1 LDLAAALV
9 RASFDPRDSRDC
21 FLRIE
26 EPVSELELHLSAPVA
41 RTLESWDW
49 QASDPLLRDAVPT
62 VARGHNLVAVL
73 PPSPAAASPLIGA
86 VLGRLGNGVRGLMVV
101 PPGMLAEWAGVV
113 FGVAA
118 GTGLKV
124 GAALASARALRE
136 LRGGSLDLLV
146 ASPSVIQELM
156 TSSALKAEGLGVIV
170 LAQPEAWAG
179 HSAVSPLMQDLPLD
193 AQRVIL
199 TADPAAAADL
209 VERYARKALVLGTP
223 PAEAPPIQP
232 VGPVRTVSV
241 PWSRRAA
248 ALGELLQLLDPASV
262 TIWAH
267 DRSSA
272 AEIARAVP
280 VDGETIRLV
289 TGDAPKSSLIIAF
302 DLPSHERLSQ
312 LVQSGDTVLLV
323 PPGTESYVAGIARPA
338 RALRLPGLL
347 EEHAAISAADRARIR
362 SELESGN
369 GASALL
375 ALAPLFEQHD
385 PTRVAAALY
394 ALWKDQ
400 SAKPAGSQVAGGQ
413 SSGNAAP
420 GAQAASAAPAIAKVW
435 VSIGKKDGVTPA
447 DLVGALTKELRV
459 ERTAIGRVELRDGF
473 CLIELPA
480 ADADRIAQA
489 LSGKM
494 IRKVRVTARLDRLPG
509 ASPERRPRTGAGR
522 PRP

>member
-1 LDLAAALV
+1 
-9 RASFDPRDSRDC
+9 
-21 FLRIE
+21 
-26 EPVSELELHLSAPVA
+26 VSELELHLSAPVA

-49 QASDPLLRDAVPT
+49 QATDPLLRDAVPT

-73 PPSPAAASPLIGA
+73 PPSPAAAAPLIGA

-118 GTGLKV
+118 GTGVRV

-136 LRGGSLDLLV
+136 LRTGSLDLLV

-170 LAQPEAWAG
+170 LAQPEAWAD
-179 HSAVSPLMQDLPLD
+179 HSAVSPLMQDLPLE

-199 TADPAAAADL
+199 TADPAAAADV
-209 VERYARKALVLGTP
+209 VERYARKALVLGAP
-223 PAEAPPIQP
+223 PAEAPAQP

-241 PWSRRAA
+241 AWSRRAA
-248 ALGELLQLLDPASV
+248 ALGELLQLLDPATV

-267 DRSSA
+267 DRSA
-272 AEIARAVP
+272 AGDIARAVP
-280 VDGETIRLV
+280 IDGASIRLV
-289 TGDAPKSSLIIAF
+289 TGDAPKSGLIIAF
-302 DLPSHERLSQ
+302 DLPSHARLAQ
-312 LVQSGDTVLLV
+312 LVQAGDTVLLV
-323 PPGTESYVAGIARPA
+323 PPGTESYVAGIARPT

-362 SELESGN
+362 TELESGD
-369 GASALL
+369 GSAALF
-375 ALAPLFEQHD
+375 ALAPLFERHD

-394 ALWKDQ
+394 ALWKGQ
-400 SAKPAGSQVAGGQ
+400 ERQAGK
-413 SSGNAAP
+413 AARR
-420 GAQAASAAPAIAKVW
+420 QEAAAAVPEPEAPVAPATAKVW
-435 VSIGKKDGVTPA
+435 VSIGKKDGVTAA

-459 ERTAIGRVELRDGF
+459 DRTAIGRVELRDGF

-480 ADADRIAQA
+480 GDADRIAQA

-494 IRKVRVTARLDRLPG
+494 IRKVRVTARLDRVPG
-509 ASPERRPRTGAGR
+509 ASTDRRPKSGAGR

>member
-1 LDLAAALV
+1 M
-9 RASFDPRDSRDC
+9 
-21 FLRIE
+21 
-26 EPVSELELHLSAPVA
+26 SELELHLSAPVA

-49 QASDPLLRDAVPT
+49 QASDPLLKDAVPT

-73 PPSPAAASPLIGA
+73 PPSPAAAAPLIGA

-124 GAALASARALRE
+124 SAALASARALRE
-136 LRGGSLDLLV
+136 LRTGSLDLLV

-156 TSSALKAEGLGVIV
+156 TSAALKADGLGVIV
-170 LAQPEAWAG
+170 LAQPEAWAD
-179 HSAVSPLMQDLPLD
+179 HSAISPLMQDLPRE
-193 AQRVIL
+193 AQRIVL
-199 TADPAAAADL
+199 TADPAAAGDL
-209 VERYARKALVLGTP
+209 VERYVRKALVLGTP
-223 PAEAPPIQP
+223 PVEGGATQP

-241 PWSRRAA
+241 AWSRRAA
-248 ALGELLQLLDPASV
+248 ALAELLHLLDPTTV

-267 DRSSA
+267 DRSA
-272 AEIARAVP
+272 AADIARAVP
-280 VDGETIRLV
+280 IDGESIRLV
-289 TGDAPKSSLIIAF
+289 TGDAPKSNLIIAF
-302 DLPSHERLSQ
+302 DLPSHERLTQ
-312 LVQSGDTVLLV
+312 LVQAGDTVLLV
-323 PPGTESYVAGIARPA
+323 PPGTESYVASIARPT
-338 RALRLPGLL
+338 RVLRLPGLL

-362 SELESGN
+362 AELESSDG
-369 GASALL
+369 SAGLL
-375 ALAPLFEQHD
+375 ALAPLFERHD

-394 ALWKDQ
+394 ALWKGQ
-400 SAKPAGSQVAGGQ
+400 AAKAAASHAAGGQ
-413 SSGNAAP
+413 P
-420 GAQAASAAPAIAKVW
+420 EAQTSAAPVAATAKVW

-459 ERTAIGRVELRDGF
+459 DRTAIGRVELRDGF

-480 ADADRIAQA
+480 GDADRIAQA

-509 ASPERRPRTGAGR
+509 ASTERRPRTGAGR

>member
-1 LDLAAALV
+1 M
-9 RASFDPRDSRDC
+9 
-21 FLRIE
+21 
-26 EPVSELELHLSAPVA
+26 SELEQHLSAPVA

-49 QASDPLLRDAVPT
+49 QASDPLMKDAVPT

-73 PPSPAAASPLIGA
+73 PPSPAAAAPLIGA
-86 VLGRLGNGVRGLMVV
+86 VLGRLGGGVRGLMVV

-113 FGVAA
+113 FGVAT

-136 LRGGSLDLLV
+136 LRSGSLDLLV

-156 TSSALKAEGLGVIV
+156 SSSALKAEGLGVIV
-170 LAQPEAWAG
+170 LAQPEAWAD
-179 HSAVSPLMQDLPLD
+179 HSAVSPLMQDLPLE
-193 AQRVIL
+193 AQRIVL

-209 VERYARKALVLGTP
+209 VERYARKALTLGTP
-223 PAEAPPIQP
+223 TPEAPPMAP

-241 PWSRRAA
+241 AWSRRAA
-248 ALGELLQLLDPASV
+248 ALGELLQLLDPADI

-272 AEIARAVP
+272 ADIARAVP
-280 VDGETIRLV
+280 IDGESIRLV
-289 TGDAPKSSLIIAF
+289 TGDAPKSNLIIAF
-302 DLPSHERLSQ
+302 DLPSHERLAQ
-312 LVQSGDTVLLV
+312 LVQAGDTVLLV
-323 PPGTESYVAGIARPA
+323 PPGTESYVASIARPT

-347 EEHAAISAADRARIR
+347 EEHAAMSAGDRARIR
-362 SELESGN
+362 IELESGD
-369 GASALL
+369 GASGLL
-375 ALAPLFEQHD
+375 ALAPLFERHD

-394 ALWKDQ
+394 ALWKGEERQ
-400 SAKPAGSQVAGGQ
+400 GSKVTRRQEEAI
-413 SSGNAAP
+413 
-420 GAQAASAAPAIAKVW
+420 AAPAAPSAPAVAKVW

-480 ADADRIAQA
+480 GDADRIAQA

-494 IRKVRVTARLDRLPG
+494 IRKVRVTARLDRVPG
-509 ASPERRPRTGAGR
+509 ASGGERRPRTGAGR

>member
-1 LDLAAALV
+1 M
-9 RASFDPRDSRDC
+9 P
-21 FLRIE
+21 
-26 EPVSELELHLSAPVA
+26 ELEQHLSAPVA

-49 QASDPLLRDAVPT
+49 QSSDPLLRDAIPT

-73 PPSPAAASPLIGA
+73 PPSPAAAAPLIGA
-86 VLGRLGNGVRGLMVV
+86 VLGRLGGGVRGLMVV

-136 LRGGSLDLLV
+136 LRTGSLDLLV

-170 LAQPEAWAG
+170 LAQPEAWAD
-179 HSAVSPLMQDLPLD
+179 HSAVSPLMQDLPLE

-223 PAEAPPIQP
+223 PAEAPPIMP

-248 ALGELLQLLDPASV
+248 ALGELLQVLDPATV
-262 TIWAH
+262 TVWAH
-267 DRSSA
+267 DRSA
-272 AEIARAVP
+272 AADIARAIP
-280 VDGETIRLV
+280 IDGESIRLV

-302 DLPSHERLSQ
+302 DLPSHERLAQ
-312 LVQSGDTVLLV
+312 LVQAGDTVLLV
-323 PPGTESYVAGIARPA
+323 PPGTESYVAGIARPS

-347 EEHAAISAADRARIR
+347 EEHAAISASDRARIR
-362 SELESGN
+362 TELESGD
-369 GASALL
+369 GASGLL
-375 ALAPLFEQHD
+375 ALAPLFERHD

-394 ALWKDQ
+394 ALWK
-400 SAKPAGSQVAGGQ
+400 G
-413 SSGNAAP
+413 
-420 GAQAASAAPAIAKVW
+420 QAAKS
-435 VSIGKKDGVTPA
+435 T
-447 DLVGALTKELRV
+447 
-459 ERTAIGRVELRDGF
+459 
-473 CLIELPA
+473 
-480 ADADRIAQA
+480 
-489 LSGKM
+489 
-494 IRKVRVTARLDRLPG
+494 
-509 ASPERRPRTGAGR
+509 PERQDDRAAGRQEASRARGTCDREGVGVDRQEGRGDAGR
-522 PRP
+522 PRRRTDEGAAGGPDRNRQGRTARRLLPDRSAGGRCGPNRPGAERKDDPEGAGDGAARPGAWGQHRPQA

>member
-1 LDLAAALV
+1 M
-9 RASFDPRDSRDC
+9 
-21 FLRIE
+21 
-26 EPVSELELHLSAPVA
+26 SELEQHLSAPVA

-73 PPSPAAASPLIGA
+73 PPSPAAAAPLIGA
-86 VLGRLGNGVRGLMVV
+86 VLGRLGGGVRGLMVV

-136 LRGGSLDLLV
+136 LRSGSLDLLV

-170 LAQPEAWAG
+170 LAQPEAWAD
-179 HSAVSPLMQDLPLD
+179 HSAVSPLMQDLPLE

-223 PAEAPPIQP
+223 PAEAPPIAP

-241 PWSRRAA
+241 AWSRRAA
-248 ALGELLQLLDPASV
+248 ALGELLQVLDPATV

-267 DRSSA
+267 DRSA
-272 AEIARAVP
+272 AADIARAVP
-280 VDGETIRLV
+280 IDGESIRLV

-302 DLPSHERLSQ
+302 DLPSHERLAQ
-312 LVQSGDTVLLV
+312 LVQAGDTVLLV
-323 PPGTESYVAGIARPA
+323 PPGTESYVAGIARPT
-338 RALRLPGLL
+338 RPLRLPGLL
-347 EEHAAISAADRARIR
+347 EEHAAISASDRARIR
-362 SELESGN
+362 TELESGD
-369 GASALL
+369 GASGLL
-375 ALAPLFEQHD
+375 ALAPLFERHD

-394 ALWKDQ
+394 ALWK
-400 SAKPAGSQVAGGQ
+400 G
-413 SSGNAAP
+413 
-420 GAQAASAAPAIAKVW
+420 QAAKERPSGRMTRRQGGRRPRRAAAPAIAKVW

-459 ERTAIGRVELRDGF
+459 DRTAIGRVELRDGF

-480 ADADRIAQA
+480 GDADRIAQA

-494 IRKVRVTARLDRLPG
+494 IRKVRVTARLDRVPG
-509 ASPERRPRTGAGR
+509 ASTDRRPRSGAGR

>member
-1 LDLAAALV
+1 M
-9 RASFDPRDSRDC
+9 
-21 FLRIE
+21 
-26 EPVSELELHLSAPVA
+26 SELEQHLSAPVA

-49 QASDPLLRDAVPT
+49 QASDPLLKDAVPT

-73 PPSPAAASPLIGA
+73 PPSPAAAAPLIGA
-86 VLGRLGNGVRGLMVV
+86 VLGRLGGGVRGLMVV

-136 LRGGSLDLLV
+136 LRNGSLDLLV

-179 HSAVSPLMQDLPLD
+179 HSAVSPLMQDLPLE

-241 PWSRRAA
+241 AWSRRAA
-248 ALGELLQLLDPASV
+248 ALGELLQLLDPATVS
-262 TIWAH
+262 IWAH
-267 DRSSA
+267 DRSA
-272 AEIARAVP
+272 AADIARAVP
-280 VDGETIRLV
+280 IDGESIRLV

-302 DLPSHERLSQ
+302 DLPSHERLAQ
-312 LVQSGDTVLLV
+312 LVQAGDTVLLV
-323 PPGTESYVAGIARPA
+323 PPGTESYVASIARPT
-338 RALRLPGLL
+338 RPLRLPGLL
-347 EEHAAISAADRARIR
+347 EEHAAISTADRGRIR
-362 SELESGN
+362 AELESGDPAA
-369 GASALL
+369 GLL
-375 ALAPLFEQHD
+375 ALAPLFERHD

-394 ALWKDQ
+394 SLWKGQAPRAVPERQDDK
-400 SAKPAGSQVAGGQ
+400 AAGRQE
-413 SSGNAAP
+413 AP
-420 GAQAASAAPAIAKVW
+420 AAPAIAKVW

-459 ERTAIGRVELRDGF
+459 DRTAIGRVELRDGF
-473 CLIELPA
+473 CLIDLPA
-480 ADADRIAQA
+480 GDADRIAQA

-494 IRKVRVTARLDRLPG
+494 IRKVRVTARLDRVPG
-509 ASPERRPRTGAGR
+509 ASTDRKPRSGAGR

>member
-1 LDLAAALV
+1 M
-9 RASFDPRDSRDC
+9 
-21 FLRIE
+21 
-26 EPVSELELHLSAPVA
+26 SELELHLSAPVA

-49 QASDPLLRDAVPT
+49 QASDPLLKDAVPT

-73 PPSPAAASPLIGA
+73 PPSPAAAAPLIGA
-86 VLGRLGNGVRGLMVV
+86 VLGRLGGGVRGLMVV

-118 GTGLKV
+118 GTSLRV
-124 GAALASARALRE
+124 GVALASARALRE
-136 LRGGSLDLLV
+136 LRTGSLDLLV

-156 TSSALKAEGLGVIV
+156 SSSALKAEGLGVIV
-170 LAQPEAWAG
+170 LAQPEAWAD
-179 HSAVSPLMQDLPLD
+179 HSAVSPLMQDLPRE
-193 AQRVIL
+193 AQRVVL

-223 PAEAPPIQP
+223 PAEAAPIQP

-241 PWSRRAA
+241 AWSRRAA
-248 ALGELLQLLDPASV
+248 ALGDLLQLLDPTSV

-267 DRSSA
+267 DRSAA

-280 VDGETIRLV
+280 IDGESIRLV

-302 DLPSHERLSQ
+302 DLPSYDRLAQ
-312 LVQSGDTVLLV
+312 LVQAGDTVLLV
-323 PPGTESYVAGIARPA
+323 PPGTESYVAGIARPT

-362 SELESGN
+362 TELESGD
-369 GASALL
+369 GSAALL
-375 ALAPLFEQHD
+375 ALAPLFERHD

-394 ALWKDQ
+394 TLWKGQ
-400 SAKPAGSQVAGGQ
+400 AAAGQGAKTARRQEGESAPP
-413 SSGNAAP
+413 AAP
-420 GAQAASAAPAIAKVW
+420 VAATAKVW

-459 ERTAIGRVELRDGF
+459 DRTAIGRVELRDGF

-480 ADADRIAQA
+480 GDAERIAQA

-494 IRKVRVTARLDRLPG
+494 IRKVRVTARLDRVPG
-509 ASPERRPRTGAGR
+509 VSTERRPRSGAGR

>member
-1 LDLAAALV
+1 M
-9 RASFDPRDSRDC
+9 
-21 FLRIE
+21 
-26 EPVSELELHLSAPVA
+26 SELELHLSAPVA

-49 QASDPLLRDAVPT
+49 QASDPLLKDAVPT

-73 PPSPAAASPLIGA
+73 PPSPAAAAPLIGA
-86 VLGRLGNGVRGLMVV
+86 VLGRLGGGVRGLMVV

-118 GTGLKV
+118 GTSLRV
-124 GAALASARALRE
+124 GVALASARALRE
-136 LRGGSLDLLV
+136 LRTGSLDLLV

-156 TSSALKAEGLGVIV
+156 SSSALKAEGLGVIV
-170 LAQPEAWAG
+170 LAQPEAWAD
-179 HSAVSPLMQDLPLD
+179 HSAVSPLMQDLPRE
-193 AQRVIL
+193 AQRVVL

-223 PAEAPPIQP
+223 PAEAAPIQP

-241 PWSRRAA
+241 AWSRRAA
-248 ALGELLQLLDPASV
+248 ALGDLLQLLDPASV

-267 DRSSA
+267 DRSAA

-280 VDGETIRLV
+280 IDGESIRLV

-302 DLPSHERLSQ
+302 DLPSYDRLAQ
-312 LVQSGDTVLLV
+312 LVQAGDTVLLV
-323 PPGTESYVAGIARPA
+323 PPGTESYVAGIARPT

-362 SELESGN
+362 TELESGD
-369 GASALL
+369 GSAALL
-375 ALAPLFEQHD
+375 ALAPLFERHD

-394 ALWKDQ
+394 TLWKGQ
-400 SAKPAGSQVAGGQ
+400 AAAGQGAKTARRQEGESAPP
-413 SSGNAAP
+413 AAP
-420 GAQAASAAPAIAKVW
+420 VAATAKVW

-459 ERTAIGRVELRDGF
+459 DRTAIGRVELRDGF

-480 ADADRIAQA
+480 GDAERIAQA

-494 IRKVRVTARLDRLPG
+494 IRKVRVTARLDRVPG
-509 ASPERRPRTGAGR
+509 VSTERRPRSGAGR

>member
-1 LDLAAALV
+1 M
-9 RASFDPRDSRDC
+9 
-21 FLRIE
+21 
-26 EPVSELELHLSAPVA
+26 SELELHLSAPVA

-49 QASDPLLRDAVPT
+49 QASDPLLKDAVPT

-73 PPSPAAASPLIGA
+73 PPSPAAAAPLIGA
-86 VLGRLGNGVRGLMVV
+86 VLGRLGDGVRGLIVV

-113 FGVAA
+113 FGIAT

-136 LRGGSLDLLV
+136 LRSGSLDLLV

-179 HSAVSPLMQDLPLD
+179 HPALPPLMQDLPLD

-209 VERYARKALVLGTP
+209 VERYARKALVLGTQ
-223 PAEAPPIQP
+223 PAESPSVGL
-232 VGPVRTVSV
+232 VGPVRAVSV

-248 ALGELLQLLDPASV
+248 AVGELLQLLDPATV

-267 DRSSA
+267 DRSA
-272 AEIARAVP
+272 AGDIARAVP

-302 DLPSHERLSQ
+302 DLPSHARLAQ
-312 LVQSGDTVLLV
+312 LVQAGDTVLLV
-323 PPGTESYVAGIARPA
+323 PPGTESYVAGIARPI
-338 RALRLPGLL
+338 RPLRLPGLL
-347 EEHAAISAADRARIR
+347 EEHAAISASDRARIR
-362 SELESGN
+362 AELESGDA
-369 GASALL
+369 GSGVL

-394 ALWKDQ
+394 SLWK
-400 SAKPAGSQVAGGQ
+400 GQ
-413 SSGNAAP
+413 AARTDRQDDKAIGRQAAP
-420 GAQAASAAPAIAKVW
+420 TAATVPATAKVW

-459 ERTAIGRVELRDGF
+459 DRTAIGRVELRDGF

-494 IRKVRVTARLDRLPG
+494 IRKVKVTARLDRVPG
-509 ASPERRPRTGAGR
+509 AGPDRRPRSGAGR

>member
-1 LDLAAALV
+1 VAHVNAICPWPLPLPAL
-9 RASFDPRDSRDC
+9 ASFPRDSRDRY
-21 FLRIE
+21 LRIE

-49 QASDPLLRDAVPT
+49 QASDPLLRDAIPT

-73 PPSPAAASPLIGA
+73 PPSPAAAAPLIGA

-113 FGVAA
+113 FGVAT

-136 LRGGSLDLLV
+136 LRSGSLDLLV

-156 TSSALKAEGLGVIV
+156 TSSALKADGLGVIV
-170 LAQPEAWAG
+170 LAQPEAWAD
-179 HSAVSPLMQDLPLD
+179 HSAVSPLMQDLPLE

-248 ALGELLQLLDPASV
+248 ALAELLQLLDPATV

-267 DRSSA
+267 DRSAA

-289 TGDAPKSSLIIAF
+289 TGDAPKSGLVIAF
-302 DLPSHERLSQ
+302 DLPTHERLSQ
-312 LVQSGDTVLLV
+312 LVQAGDTVLLV
-323 PPGTESYVAGIARPA
+323 PPGTEAYVAGIARPV

-362 SELESGN
+362 AELESGN

-385 PTRVAAALY
+385 PTRIAAALY
-394 ALWKDQ
+394 ALWKGQ
-400 SAKPAGSQVAGGQ
+400 ASKPGVA
-413 SSGNAAP
+413 AAP
-420 GAQAASAAPAIAKVW
+420 PRQEATPPSEPAIAKVW

-473 CLIELPA
+473 CLIDLPA

-494 IRKVRVTARLDRLPG
+494 IRKVRVTARLDRVPG

>member
-1 LDLAAALV
+1 M
-9 RASFDPRDSRDC
+9 
-21 FLRIE
+21 
-26 EPVSELELHLSAPVA
+26 SELELHLSAPVA

-49 QASDPLLRDAVPT
+49 QASDPLLKDAVPT

-73 PPSPAAASPLIGA
+73 PPSPAAAAPLIGA
-86 VLGRLGNGVRGLMVV
+86 VLGRLGGGVRGLMVV
-101 PPGMLAEWAGVV
+101 PPGMLAEWTGVV

-118 GTGLKV
+118 GTGLRV

-136 LRGGSLDLLV
+136 LRAGSLDLLV

-170 LAQPEAWAG
+170 LAQPEAWSG
-179 HSAVSPLMQDLPLD
+179 HSALAPLMQDLPLE

-209 VERYARKALVLGTP
+209 VERYARKALVLGMP
-223 PAEAPPIQP
+223 PAEAAPAQP

-241 PWSRRAA
+241 AWSRRAA
-248 ALGELLQLLDPASV
+248 ALSELLQLLDPVTV

-267 DRSSA
+267 DRSAA

-280 VDGETIRLV
+280 IDGESIRLV
-289 TGDAPKSSLIIAF
+289 TGDAPRSSLIIAF
-302 DLPSHERLSQ
+302 DLPSRARLAQ
-312 LVQSGDTVLLV
+312 LVQAGDTVLLV
-323 PPGTESYVAGIARPA
+323 PPGTESYVASIARPT

-347 EEHAAISAADRARIR
+347 EEHAAISASDRARIR
-362 SELESGN
+362 AELESGD
-369 GASALL
+369 GSAALL
-375 ALAPLFEQHD
+375 ALAPLFERQD

-394 ALWKDQ
+394 ALWKGQ
-400 SAKPAGSQVAGGQ
+400 EHKAAGSQATAGPATGREEPQ
-413 SSGNAAP
+413 SPAV
-420 GAQAASAAPAIAKVW
+420 PAIAKVW

-459 ERTAIGRVELRDGF
+459 DRTAIGRVELREGF
-473 CLIELPA
+473 CLIDLPA

-494 IRKVRVTARLDRLPG
+494 IRKVRVTARLDRTPG
-509 ASPERRPRTGAGR
+509 GAERRPRSGAGR

>member
-1 LDLAAALV
+1 
-9 RASFDPRDSRDC
+9 
-21 FLRIE
+21 
-26 EPVSELELHLSAPVA
+26 VSELELHLSAPVA

-49 QASDPLLRDAVPT
+49 QASDPLLKDAVPT

-73 PPSPAAASPLIGA
+73 PPSPAAAAPLIGA

-136 LRGGSLDLLV
+136 LRSGSLDLLV

-170 LAQPEAWAG
+170 LAQPEAWSD
-179 HSAVSPLMQDLPLD
+179 HSAVSPLMQDLPLE

-232 VGPVRTVSV
+232 VGPVRSVSV

-248 ALGELLQLLDPASV
+248 ALGELLQMLDPASV

-267 DRSSA
+267 DRSA
-272 AEIARAVP
+272 AADIARAVQL
-280 VDGETIRLV
+280 DGETIRLV

-302 DLPSHERLSQ
+302 DLPTHDRLSQ
-312 LVQSGDTVLLV
+312 LVQAGDTVLLV
-323 PPGTESYVAGIARPA
+323 PPGTESYVAGIARPV
-338 RALRLPGLL
+338 RPLRLPGLL
-347 EEHAAISAADRARIR
+347 EEHAAISVADRARIR
-362 SELESGN
+362 SELESGD
-369 GASALL
+369 GAAALL

-394 ALWKDQ
+394 ALWKR
-400 SAKPAGSQVAGGQ
+400 SAAGSQATA
-413 SSGNAAP
+413 S
-420 GAQAASAAPAIAKVW
+420 QAAGSQAPARHEAMTPAAPAIAKVW

-473 CLIELPA
+473 CLIDLPA

-494 IRKVRVTARLDRLPG
+494 IRKVRVTARLDRVPG
-509 ASPERRPRTGAGR
+509 ASPERRPRPGAGR

>member
-1 LDLAAALV
+1 
-9 RASFDPRDSRDC
+9 
-21 FLRIE
+21 
-26 EPVSELELHLSAPVA
+26 
-41 RTLESWDW
+41 
-49 QASDPLLRDAVPT
+49 
-62 VARGHNLVAVL
+62 VL
-73 PPSPAAASPLIGA
+73 PPSPAAAAPLVGA
-86 VLGRLGNGVRGLMVV
+86 VLGRLGGGVRGLMVV
-101 PPGMLAEWAGVV
+101 PPGMLAEWAGVA

-136 LRGGSLDLLV
+136 LRSGSLDLLV

-170 LAQPEAWAG
+170 LAQPEAWAD
-179 HSAVSPLMQDLPLD
+179 HAAVSPLMQDLPLE
-193 AQRVIL
+193 AQRIIL

-209 VERYARKALVLGTP
+209 VERYARKALTLGTP
-223 PAEAPPIQP
+223 TPDAPALSP

-241 PWSRRAA
+241 AWSRRAA
-248 ALGELLQLLDPASV
+248 ALGELLQLLDPAGF

-267 DRSSA
+267 DRSA
-272 AEIARAVP
+272 AADIARAVP
-280 VDGETIRLV
+280 IDGESIRLV
-289 TGDAPKSSLIIAF
+289 TGDAPRSDLIIAF
-302 DLPSHERLSQ
+302 DLPSHERLAQ
-312 LVQSGDTVLLV
+312 LVLAGDTVLLV
-323 PPGTESYVAGIARPA
+323 PPGTESYVARIARPT

-362 SELESGN
+362 TELESGD
-369 GASALL
+369 GASGLL
-375 ALAPLFEQHD
+375 ALAPLFERHD

-394 ALWKDQ
+394 ALWKGQASGAERQDDR
-400 SAKPAGSQVAGGQ
+400 SAGRQEAP
-413 SSGNAAP
+413 AAP
-420 GAQAASAAPAIAKVW
+420 AVPAIAKVW

-459 ERTAIGRVELRDGF
+459 DRTAIGRVELRDGF
-473 CLIELPA
+473 CLIDLPA

-494 IRKVRVTARLDRLPG
+494 IRKVRVTARLDRVPG
-509 ASPERRPRTGAGR
+509 ASGGERRPRTGAGR

>member
-1 LDLAAALV
+1 M
-9 RASFDPRDSRDC
+9 
-21 FLRIE
+21 
-26 EPVSELELHLSAPVA
+26 SELELHLSAPVA

-49 QASDPLLRDAVPT
+49 QASDPLMRDAVPT

-73 PPSPAAASPLIGA
+73 PPSPAAAAPLIGA
-86 VLGRLGNGVRGLMVV
+86 VLGRLGGGVRGLMVV

-136 LRGGSLDLLV
+136 LRTGSLDLLV

-156 TSSALKAEGLGVIV
+156 TSSALKADGLGVIV
-170 LAQPEAWAG
+170 LAQPEAWAD
-179 HSAVSPLMQDLPLD
+179 HAAVAPLMQDLPLE

-199 TADPAAAADL
+199 TANPAAAAEV
-209 VERYARKALVLGTP
+209 VERYARKALVLGVP
-223 PAEAPPIQP
+223 PTEAPPMQP

-241 PWSRRAA
+241 AWSRRAA
-248 ALGELLQLLDPASV
+248 ALGELLQLLDPATVS
-262 TIWAH
+262 IWAH
-267 DRSSA
+267 DRSAA

-280 VDGETIRLV
+280 IDGESIRLV
-289 TGDAPKSSLIIAF
+289 TGDAPKSSLVIAF
-302 DLPSHERLSQ
+302 DLPSHERLAQ
-312 LVQSGDTVLLV
+312 LVQAGDTVLLV
-323 PPGTESYVAGIARPA
+323 PPGTESYVAGIARPT

-347 EEHAAISAADRARIR
+347 EEHAAISTADRARIR
-362 SELESGN
+362 AELESGD
-369 GASALL
+369 GSAALL
-375 ALAPLFEQHD
+375 ALAPLFERHD

-394 ALWKDQ
+394 ALWKGQ
-400 SAKPAGSQVAGGQ
+400 ERQERQGGKAAGRQEEATAPA
-413 SSGNAAP
+413 P
-420 GAQAASAAPAIAKVW
+420 APAIAKVW

-459 ERTAIGRVELRDGF
+459 DRTAIGRVELRDGF
-473 CLIELPA
+473 CLIDLPA

-494 IRKVRVTARLDRLPG
+494 IRKVRVTARLDRVPG
-509 ASPERRPRTGAGR
+509 ASTDRRPRSGAGR

>member
-1 LDLAAALV
+1 M
-9 RASFDPRDSRDC
+9 P
-21 FLRIE
+21 
-26 EPVSELELHLSAPVA
+26 ELEQHLSAPVA

-49 QASDPLLRDAVPT
+49 QASDPLLRDAIPT

-73 PPSPAAASPLIGA
+73 PPSPAAAAPLIGA
-86 VLGRLGNGVRGLMVV
+86 VLGRLGGGVRGLMVV

-124 GAALASARALRE
+124 GAALASPRALRE
-136 LRGGSLDLLV
+136 LRSGSLDLLV

-170 LAQPEAWAG
+170 LAQPEAWAD
-179 HSAVSPLMQDLPLD
+179 HSAVSPLMQDLPLE

-199 TADPAAAADL
+199 TADPGAAADL

-223 PAEAPPIQP
+223 PAEAPPIAP

-241 PWSRRAA
+241 AWSRRAA
-248 ALGELLQLLDPASV
+248 ALGELLQLLDPATV
-262 TIWAH
+262 TVWAH
-267 DRSSA
+267 DRSA
-272 AEIARAVP
+272 AADIARAIP
-280 VDGETIRLV
+280 IDGESIRLV

-302 DLPSHERLSQ
+302 DLPSHERLAQ
-312 LVQSGDTVLLV
+312 LVQAGDTVLLV
-323 PPGTESYVAGIARPA
+323 PPGTESYVAGIARPT
-338 RALRLPGLL
+338 RPLRLPGLL
-347 EEHAAISAADRARIR
+347 EEHAAISASDRARIR
-362 SELESGN
+362 TELESGD
-369 GASALL
+369 GAAGLL
-375 ALAPLFEQHD
+375 ALAPLFERHD

-394 ALWKDQ
+394 ALWKGEERQ
-400 SAKPAGSQVAGGQ
+400 GSKAARRQEEAI
-413 SSGNAAP
+413 AAP
-420 GAQAASAAPAIAKVW
+420 SAPLPPAIAKVW

-480 ADADRIAQA
+480 GDADRIAQA

-494 IRKVRVTARLDRLPG
+494 IRKVRVTARLDRVPG
-509 ASPERRPRTGAGR
+509 ASTDRKPRSGAGR

>member
-1 LDLAAALV
+1 
-9 RASFDPRDSRDC
+9 
-21 FLRIE
+21 
-26 EPVSELELHLSAPVA
+26 
-41 RTLESWDW
+41 
-49 QASDPLLRDAVPT
+49 
-62 VARGHNLVAVL
+62 
-73 PPSPAAASPLIGA
+73 
-86 VLGRLGNGVRGLMVV
+86 MVV

-113 FGVAA
+113 FGVAT

-136 LRGGSLDLLV
+136 LRSGSLDFLV

-199 TADPAAAADL
+199 TADPVAAADL

-223 PAEAPPIQP
+223 PAEAQP

-241 PWSRRAA
+241 PWARRAA
-248 ALGELLQLLDPASV
+248 AVGELLQLLDPASV

-267 DRSSA
+267 DRSA
-272 AEIARAVP
+272 AGDIARAVP
-280 VDGETIRLV
+280 VDGETIRLA
-289 TGDAPKSSLIIAF
+289 TGDAPRSALIIAF
-302 DLPSHERLSQ
+302 DLPSRDRLAQ
-312 LVQSGDTVLLV
+312 LVEAGDTVLLV
-323 PPGTESYVAGIARPA
+323 PPGTESYVAGIARPI
-338 RALRLPGLL
+338 RTLRLPGLL
-347 EEHAAISAADRARIR
+347 EEHAAISAGDRARIR
-362 SELESGN
+362 AELESGDAAA
-369 GASALL
+369 GLL
-375 ALAPLFEQHD
+375 ALAPLFERHD

-394 ALWKDQ
+394 ALWKG
-400 SAKPAGSQVAGGQ
+400 KEREGGRTAGRQEEPTAA
-413 SSGNAAP
+413 AAP
-420 GAQAASAAPAIAKVW
+420 PAAPATAKVW

-447 DLVGALTKELRV
+447 DLVGALTRELRV
-459 ERTAIGRVELRDGF
+459 DRTAIGRVELRDGF

-494 IRKVRVTARLDRLPG
+494 IRKVRVTARLDRVPG
-509 ASPERRPRTGAGR
+509 ASPERPPRSGAGR